1 MTVEQRERVSTGIGG
16 LDEVLEGGLIAGR
29 SYLFRGPAGAG
40 KTIFGLHFLQ
50 AGIDAGE
57 STLFVN
63 LEESLDD
70 LRADAASLGFD
81 VDAID
86 FLDLSPGAEVFT
98 EDRSYE
104 VFSAAEVEQEPLAE
118 AVTDRVREVE
128 PDRVVLDPITQLHYL
143 TSDDYQFRKQVV
155 GIMRYLGGTG
165 ATVAFTAQE
174 IADLPAEDLQFISD
188 GTVRLERRPTG
199 RRISVPKF
207 RGSGSRS
214 GDHAFRITGEGV
226 VVYPEL
232 DPTVH
237 GRSFDPEGVPS
248 GVPELDALLNGG
260 FERGTVNIVSGPTG
274 VGKTTLGTQ
283 FMKEAAGRGDRS
295 VIFLFEESERTFLQ
309 RSTAVNLPVERMIER
324 GTLQVREVEALDL
337 SPQEFAA
344 MVRHEVEVEGTDIV
358 MIDGISGYRLTL
370 RADEESMVQRLHAL
384 GRYLKNMGVTTLL
397 IDETAD
403 VVGDFHA
410 TQENVSYLA
419 DSIVFLRHLELQGEL
434 RRAIGVL
441 KKRTS
446 DYERTLREFSITGH
460 GVSVGDPL
468 TNLRGILSGPPEFVD
483 AEED

>member
-1 MTVEQRERVSTGIGG
+1 MTVPERERVSTGIAG
-16 LDEVLEGGLIAGR
+16 LDEVVQGGLIAGR

-40 KTIFGLHFLQ
+40 KTLFGFHFLQ
-50 AGIDAGE
+50 AGVDAGE
-57 STLFVN
+57 SALFVN
-63 LEESLDD
+63 LEESIED
-70 LRADAASLGFD
+70 LRADAASLGID
-81 VDAID
+81 VDAIE

-118 AVTDRVREVE
+118 AVTERVREVD
-128 PDRVVLDPITQLHYL
+128 PARVVIDPITQLHYL
-143 TSDDYQFRKQVV
+143 TTDDYQFRKQVV
-155 GIMRYLGGTG
+155 GLMRFLEGTG

-174 IADLPAEDLQFISD
+174 TADLPAEDLQFISD
-188 GTVRLERRPTG
+188 GTVFLDRGPTG
-199 RRISVPKF
+199 RRVSVPKF
-207 RGSGSRS
+207 RGSNTRS
-214 GDHAFRITGEGV
+214 GDHAFRITDDGV

-237 GRSFDPEGVPS
+237 GRSFEREAVPS
-248 GVPELDALLNGG
+248 GVPELDSLLNGG
-260 FERGTVNIVSGPTG
+260 FERGTVNIISGPTG

-283 FMKEAAGRGDRS
+283 FMKEAAGRGERS
-295 VIFLFEESERTFLQ
+295 VIFLFEESERTFMQ
-309 RSTAVNLPVERMIER
+309 RSTAINIPVDRMVER

-344 MVRHEVEVEGTDIV
+344 MVREEVEEEGASIV
-358 MIDGISGYRLTL
+358 MVDGISGYRLTL
-370 RADEESMVQRLHAL
+370 RGAEESTIQRLHAL
-384 GRYLKNMGVTTLL
+384 GRYLKRMGVTTLF

-419 DSIVFLRHLELQGEL
+419 DGIVFLRHLELQGEL

-446 DYERTLREFSITGH
+446 DYERTLREFEITGH
-460 GVSVGDPL
+460 GISVGDPL
-468 TNLRGILSGPPEFVD
+468 TGLRGILGGTPEFVD
-483 AEED
+483 DEN